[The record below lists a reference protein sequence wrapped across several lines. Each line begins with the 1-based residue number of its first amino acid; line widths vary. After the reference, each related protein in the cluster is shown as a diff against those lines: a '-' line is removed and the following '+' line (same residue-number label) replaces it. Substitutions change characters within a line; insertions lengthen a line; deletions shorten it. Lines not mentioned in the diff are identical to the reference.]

1 MMLSTVDLVA
11 QNTRLSRAKS
21 VPGVIKQGGGRKQV
35 VVGVSQKQADKK
47 ERRREEAELRR
58 GGAAE
63 SEPLGAAAGS
73 GGGECGEG
81 GAEEGSPDGDGAGD
95 SADGSQETEQATA
108 VLARFN
114 QGLEGIASKARKVKD
129 DASVAARQ
137 MAGGSKPGVL
147 PLPGSRDPRD
157 RAPKRGRFN
166 SFVGTVEYIAP
177 EIISGVGHSYTVD
190 FWIFGVMLYEMLF
203 GVTPFRGAD
212 AQSTFANIS
221 SADVSFPEAKP
232 KISPACKDLIRKL
245 LVKNQKRRLG
255 YVAGAGAIKAEPF
268 FKDVKWGLLRNQRA
282 PLTPPE
288 EQYQFI
294 ATGGNAGEAVGKP
307 LQGVLGTLVEAED
320 ATLRREE
327 AARATS
333 EQQQPRPEQLGPG
346 GAGVGMAW
354 KPGGSTAGDEEG
366 SDSQAWKDFHFR
378 PNGRGGGDGGDGT
391 SMRPGN
397 LSSYGS
403 DRTHSIDQLPVAAA
417 RPQVASAAVAPP
429 AGAGAEDDD
438 EDDDDDDDDDD
449 GFVEMT

>member
-1 MMLSTVDLVA
+1 MA

-63 SEPLGAAAGS
+63 SEPPGAAAGS
-73 GGGECGEG
+73 GGGEGSEG
-81 GAEEGSPDGDGAGD
+81 GAEEGSPDGDDAAGG
-95 SADGSQETEQATA
+95 SADGSQETEQATP

-221 SADVSFPEAKP
+221 SGDVSFPEAKP

-294 ATGGNAGEAVGKP
+294 ATGDNAGEAVGKP

-333 EQQQPRPEQLGPG
+333 EQQQPRPEQLGG

-378 PNGRGGGDGGDGT
+378 PGDGGDGT

-417 RPQVASAAVAPP
+417 RPQVAAAAPAP
-429 AGAGAEDDD
+429 AAGAGMAAGA

-449 GFVEMT
+449 GFLEMT